1 MTEET
6 EPSPPPNL
14 SEIEGFSLA
23 VENYAKN
30 NGVPYL
36 TALAVYAEEQNIE
49 MEEAPQWISNRLKA
63 EIMDECSSDNMFEKS
78 FGKLPI

>member
-6 EPSPPPNL
+6 SPPLNFDD
-14 SEIEGFSLA
+14 IEEFSNS
-23 VENYAKN
+23 VESYAKN
-30 NGVPYL
+30 NNLPYL
-36 TALAVYAEEQNIE
+36 SALAVYAEEQGIE

-63 EIMDECSSDNMFEKS
+63 EIMDECSSENMFEKS